1 VGRRRDAEIEALFRA
16 HFVPLS
22 RGLAFS
28 AGSLDAASDAVQ
40 EAFLQLHRHWRKVS
54 RYDDPIGWVRRV
66 AVHRISNQRRS
77 ASRRDVAVD
86 RLAIALDPDGASP
99 DADPDHAGRLDLLAA
114 VDALPSGQRLVVGLF
129 YLAQMPVTDVAD
141 ALEVSEG
148 TVKSQLHD
156 ARAALR
162 TALEVSD
169 A

>member
-1 VGRRRDAEIEALFRA
+1 VRRGRDAEIEVLFRA

-22 RGLAFS
+22 RGLALS

-40 EAFLQLHRHWRKVS
+40 DAFLQLHRHWRKVS

-66 AVHRISNQRRS
+66 AVHRISNQWRS
-77 ASRRDVAVD
+77 LGRRDVAVG
-86 RLAIALDPDGASP
+86 RLAAALDPDGVAP
-99 DADPDHAGRLDLLAA
+99 EADHADRLDLLAA
-114 VDALPSGQRLVVGLF
+114 VDSLPSGQRLVVGLF
-129 YLAQMPVTDVAD
+129 YLGHLPVTEVAD
-141 ALEVSEG
+141 ALEISEG
-148 TVKSQLHD
+148 TVKSQMHD